1 MDTDVPL
8 LILVTG
14 TPLAVLGWAGRK
26 RFPLRIGVG
35 NFFRR
40 KTQVA
45 IVVAGLL
52 IGTAIIPSSF
62 VIQTTFD
69 STIRSAVLRAL
80 DFVDE
85 TIFVASPDGSRLPF
99 NLSVYDALAATL
111 PTMPDVSAIAP
122 RIQINGAVIDR
133 STRLFD
139 PTVTLI
145 GFDAGRDLGSFVLAN
160 GSTSTGAGLGS
171 TQAIINA
178 KLEQAIEAK
187 VGDGLTLNFGG
198 PRGLVAISVTVFEV
212 VRDEGRGAWN
222 DGNNLFIPLDSFQST
237 LGLPGQINT
246 ILVANAGGK
255 ETGYLR
261 SDAAVAQIRP
271 HLPTTPS
278 FTIAKAKADSVKG
291 ATEGVDRLSQVFILL
306 SFFTIVAGV
315 LLIVNIFVMLADER
329 KGEMGVARALGM
341 RRKNLVQSFASEGL
355 LYALLSSVVGT
366 FTGLLVAAI
375 ILWGFAQIF
384 PTGFGGTGFAVNW
397 TWSDLLTGFSI
408 GFLITMATIAIASFR
423 VSKLNI
429 VRAIRDIPEPIP
441 HRSTRRQVIVGSAL
455 AALGAVGTLA
465 SLATQNLI
473 LQDAGPSAFA
483 IGLAVLTMR
492 LTSPR
497 IVFTSAGVLMLAWLL
512 SPWKFFSTA
521 SADITLF
528 IIVGLLLILG
538 GLLIVLFNSDTI
550 LAVATRLV
558 RGRTW
563 RPVVRTAIAYPM
575 NKKFRTGAT
584 LASIALVM
592 FTIATMSGIQAM
604 VSSSISMT
612 SYRESG
618 HFELLGASLV
628 PIPNWD
634 AAFAAYNKTST
645 NVTGNHGIAQAQIR
659 IATNPN
665 LSGVQYNSS
674 LIGVPSNWTP
684 EFPLQARDPM
694 YADDQAAWA
703 AIQSDPGLAI
713 IDGTV
718 VPNSFGPNFGS
729 FSAVLNDAF
738 HFRNMTGATRTV
750 RVIGILYEQFAQGL
764 WVSSST
770 VKRDF
775 GIEAASLFYFN
786 IRLGTDVTRAGHDLE
801 RYFLQYQLIT
811 LDIQALINS
820 ILESTMGVFN
830 LLQAYLALGLIVG
843 IAGLAV
849 ITLRNVVERRQE
861 TGALRALGFRK
872 SMVLRSFLFELSFIA
887 LTGITMG
894 VALGIA
900 LSYDLFLRF
909 FEGQASFVIPWD
921 RLVLL
926 GGIAFLGSVLAT
938 ASPAIRASK
947 IPPAEGLRSFEWDAD
962 GRLVD
967 GLLLVTL
974 DGGQSVMFRF

>member
-1 MDTDVPL
+1 MDTDLTL

-14 TPLAVLGWAGRK
+14 TCLAVLGWAGRK

-52 IGTAIIPSSF
+52 IGTAIITSSF

-85 TIFVASPDGSRLPF
+85 TIFVASPEGGRLPF
-99 NLSVYDALAATL
+99 NVSIYDALAANVGS
-111 PTMPDVSAIAP
+111 MPDVSAFAP
-122 RIQINGAVIDR
+122 RIQLNGAVIDR
-133 STRLFD
+133 SSRLFD

-145 GFDAGRDLGSFVLAN
+145 GFDEGRDLGSFIRADGATWT
-160 GSTSTGAGLGS
+160 GSGLGAS
-171 TQAIINA
+171 QTIINA
-178 KLEQAIEAK
+178 KLAQAVEAK
-187 VGDGLTLNFGG
+187 AGDGLTLNFGG
-198 PRGLVAISVTVFEV
+198 PRGLVAISVTVSEV
-212 VRDEGRGAWN
+212 VRNEGRGAWN
-222 DGNNLFIPLDSFQST
+222 DGNNLFLRLDSFQAD
-237 LGLPGQINT
+237 LGVPGQINT

-255 ETGYLR
+255 EVGYLR

-271 HLPTTPS
+271 HLPASPS

-315 LLIVNIFVMLADER
+315 LLIVNIFVMLAEER

-341 RRKNLVQSFASEGL
+341 RRKNLVQSFVSEGL

-366 FTGLLVAAI
+366 FAGLLVAAI

-384 PTGFGGTGFAVNW
+384 PTGFGGNAFAVNW
-397 TWSDLLTGFSI
+397 TWSDLLTGFTI
-408 GFLITMATIAIASFR
+408 GFLITMATIGIASLR

-441 HRSTRRQVIVGSAL
+441 HQSTRRQVIVGSAL

-473 LQDAGPSAFA
+473 LQDAGPSALA

-521 SADITLF
+521 TADITLF

-628 PIPNWD
+628 PIPNWE

-694 YADDQAAWA
+694 YAEDRAAWA

-729 FSAVLNDAF
+729 FSAVLNDVF
-738 HFRNMTGATRTV
+738 YFRNMTGATRAV

-770 VKRDF
+770 VKSDF

-786 IRLGTDVTRAGHDLE
+786 IRPGTDVTRAGHDLE

-843 IAGLAV
+843 IAGLGV
-849 ITLRNVVERRQE
+849 ITMRNVVERRQE

-909 FEGQASFVIPWD
+909 FEGQAAFVIPWD
-921 RLVLL
+921 RLILL

-947 IPPAEGLRSFEWDAD
+947 MPPAEALRSFE
-962 GRLVD
+962 
-967 GLLLVTL
+967 
-974 DGGQSVMFRF
+974 

>member
-1 MDTDVPL
+1 MDTDLTL

-14 TPLAVLGWAGRK
+14 TSLAVLGWAGRK

-52 IGTAIIPSSF
+52 IGTAIITSSF

-99 NLSVYDALAATL
+99 NVSVYDALAATL
-111 PTMPDVSAIAP
+111 PTMPDVSTIAP

-198 PRGLVAISVTVFEV
+198 PQGLVAISVTVFEV

-222 DGNNLFIPLDSFQST
+222 DGNNLFIPLDSFQSA
-237 LGLPGQINT
+237 LGLPGRINT

-315 LLIVNIFVMLADER
+315 LLIVNIFVMLAEER

-441 HRSTRRQVIVGSAL
+441 HRSTRRQLIVGSAL

-473 LQDAGPSAFA
+473 LQEAGPSALA

-628 PIPNWD
+628 PIPNWE

-645 NVTGNHGIAQAQIR
+645 NVTGSHGIAQAQIR

-729 FSAVLNDAF
+729 FSAVLNDVF
-738 HFRNMTGATRTV
+738 HFRNMTGATRNV

-770 VKRDF
+770 VKSDF

-786 IRLGTDVTRAGHDLE
+786 IRPGTDVTRAGHDLE

-843 IAGLAV
+843 IAGLGV
-849 ITLRNVVERRQE
+849 ITMRNVVERRQE

-909 FEGQASFVIPWD
+909 FEGQAAFVIPWD
-921 RLVLL
+921 RLILL

-938 ASPAIRASK
+938 ASPAIRASRM
-947 IPPAEGLRSFEWDAD
+947 PPAEALRSFE
-962 GRLVD
+962 
-967 GLLLVTL
+967 
-974 DGGQSVMFRF
+974 

>member
-1 MDTDVPL
+1 MAFDTALTL
-8 LILVTG
+8 LGVVGLVC
-14 TPLAVLGWAGRK
+14 LVVVAWAGRK

-52 IGTAIIPSSF
+52 IGTAIITSSF

-69 STIRSAVLRAL
+69 STIRSAVVRAL
-80 DFVDE
+80 DLVDE
-85 TIFVASPDGSRLPF
+85 TIFVTSPDGSRLPF
-99 NLSVYDALAATL
+99 NMSVYDTLAAAL
-111 PTMPDVSAIAP
+111 PSMPDVSAVSP
-122 RIQINGAVIDR
+122 RIQLSGAVIDR
-133 STRLFD
+133 SSRLFD
-139 PTVTLI
+139 PTVALI
-145 GFDAGRDLGSFVLAN
+145 GFDAGKDLGSFVRADGTTWS
-160 GSTSTGAGLGS
+160 GSDLGAAE
-171 TQAIINA
+171 AIINQ
-178 KLEQAIEAK
+178 KLVQAVEAK
-187 VGDGLTLNFGG
+187 RGDTLNLNFGG
-198 PRGLVAISVTVFEV
+198 PRGPIAISVTVFAV
-212 VRDEGRGAWN
+212 VKNEGRGAWN
-222 DGNNLFIPLDSFQST
+222 DGNNLFLRLDSFQSA
-237 LGLPGQINT
+237 LGIAGQINP
-246 ILVANAGGK
+246 IHAANAGDK
-255 ETGYLR
+255 DTGYLR
-261 SDAAVAQIRP
+261 SDAAVAQIRS
-271 HLPTTPS
+271 HLPATPS
-278 FTIAKAKADSVKG
+278 FTVSKAKADSVKG

-306 SFFTIVAGV
+306 SFFTIIAGV
-315 LLIVNIFVMLADER
+315 LLIVNIFVMLAEER

-341 RRKNLVQSFASEGL
+341 RRKNLVQSFVSEGL

-366 FTGLLVAAI
+366 FAGLLVAGL
-375 ILWGFAQIF
+375 ILWGFAQVF
-384 PTGFGGTGFAVNW
+384 PTGFGGTAFAVNW
-397 TWSDLLTGFSI
+397 TVSDLLTGFSI
-408 GFLITMATIAIASFR
+408 GFLITMATIGIASFR

-441 HRSTRRQVIVGSAL
+441 HRSTRRQVSVGAVL
-455 AALGAVGTLA
+455 AGLGAAGTVL

-473 LQDAGPSAFA
+473 LQDAGPSALA
-483 IGLAVLTMR
+483 VGLAVLTMR

-497 IVFTSAGVLMLAWLL
+497 RVFTAAGVLMLAWLL

-521 SADITLF
+521 TADITLF

-550 LAVATRLV
+550 LAVATHLV

-618 HFELLGASLV
+618 RFELLGASLV
-628 PIPNWD
+628 PVPNWD
-634 AAFAAYNKTST
+634 AAFAAYNQTSK
-645 NVTGNHGIAQAQIR
+645 NVTGNHGIAQARIR

-684 EFPLQARDPM
+684 EFPLQARDPA
-694 YADDQAAWA
+694 YGDDQAAWA
-703 AIQSDPGLAI
+703 AIQADPGLAI

-718 VPNSFGPNFGS
+718 VPNNFGPNFGS
-729 FSAVLNDAF
+729 FTAVLNDVF
-738 HFRNMTGATRTV
+738 YFRNMTGATRTV

-770 VKRDF
+770 VQRDF

-786 IRLGTDVTRAGHDLE
+786 LRAGIDVTRAGHDLE

-843 IAGLAV
+843 IAGLGV
-849 ITLRNVVERRQE
+849 ITMRNVVERRQE

-909 FEGQASFVIPWD
+909 FEGQAAFVIPWD
-921 RLVLL
+921 RLFFL

-947 IPPAEGLRSFEWDAD
+947 MPPAEALRSFE
-962 GRLVD
+962 
-967 GLLLVTL
+967 
-974 DGGQSVMFRF
+974 

>member
-1 MDTDVPL
+1 MDTDLTL

-14 TPLAVLGWAGRK
+14 TSLAVLGWAGRK

-52 IGTAIIPSSF
+52 IGTAIITSSF

-85 TIFVASPDGSRLPF
+85 TIFVASPEGSRLPF
-99 NLSVYDALAATL
+99 NVSVYDTL
-111 PTMPDVSAIAP
+111 VAGVGSMPDVSAFAP
-122 RIQINGAVIDR
+122 RIQLNGAVIDR
-133 STRLFD
+133 SSRLFD

-145 GFDAGRDLGSFVLAN
+145 GFDEGRDLGSFIRADGATWT
-160 GSTSTGAGLGS
+160 GSGLGAS
-171 TQAIINA
+171 QTIINA
-178 KLEQAIEAK
+178 KLAQAVEAK
-187 VGDGLTLNFGG
+187 AGDELTLNFGG

-212 VRDEGRGAWN
+212 VRNEGRGAWN
-222 DGNNLFIPLDSFQST
+222 DGNNLFLRLDSFQT
-237 LGLPGQINT
+237 DLGVPGQINT

-255 ETGYLR
+255 EVGYLR

-271 HLPTTPS
+271 HLPASPS

-315 LLIVNIFVMLADER
+315 LLIVNIFVMLAEER

-366 FTGLLVAAI
+366 FTGLLVAAV

-429 VRAIRDIPEPIP
+429 VRAIRDIPEPVP

-473 LQDAGPSAFA
+473 LQDAGPSALA

-538 GLLIVLFNSDTI
+538 GLLIVLFNRDTI

-592 FTIATMSGIQAM
+592 FTIATMSGIQAE
-604 VSSSISMT
+604 VSSSITTT
-612 SYRESG
+612 SHRESG
-618 HFELLGASLV
+618 GFSLIGASGV
-628 PIPNWD
+628 PIANAS
-634 AAFAAYNKTST
+634 AAFTTYSAHTDWKNITNGTLSLSQARLQVSANATFAGRLYNTSF
-645 NVTGNHGIAQAQIR
+645 
-659 IATNPN
+659 
-665 LSGVQYNSS
+665 
-674 LIGVPSNWTP
+674 IGVPSGPNP
-684 EFPLQARDPM
+684 SFELRALDPV
-694 YADDQAAWA
+694 YANADAAWA
-703 AIQSDPGLAI
+703 AIQADPGLAI
-713 IDGTV
+713 VDGTV
-718 VPNSFGPNFGS
+718 IANNFGPNFGT
-729 FSAVLNDAF
+729 FSVGVGDSLFYGN
-738 HFRNMTGATRTV
+738 RTAPRSV
-750 RVIGILYEQFAQGL
+750 RIIGILYEQFVQGF
-764 WVSSST
+764 WVSADFLKQRFSIEGAST
-770 VKRDF
+770 
-775 GIEAASLFYFN
+775 FYFAV
-786 IRLGTDVTRAGHDLE
+786 RPGVDVTQAGHDLE
-801 RYFLQYQLIT
+801 RYFISYQLIT
-811 LDIQALINS
+811 LNIQEFINQV
-820 ILESTMGVFN
+820 LETTMGVFN

-843 IAGLAV
+843 ISGLGV
-849 ITLRNVVERRQE
+849 ITMRNVVERRQE

-872 SMVLRSFLFELSFIA
+872 SMVLKSFLFELSFIA
-887 LTGITMG
+887 LTGIAMG
-894 VALGIA
+894 VALGVA
-900 LSYDLFLRF
+900 LSYDLYLRF
-909 FEGQASFVIPWD
+909 FANQAAFVIPWD
-921 RLVLL
+921 RLLLL
-926 GGIAFLGSVLAT
+926 GGIAFIGAVLAT
-938 ASPAIRASK
+938 ASPAIRASR
-947 IPPAEGLRSFEWDAD
+947 IPPAEALRSFE
-962 GRLVD
+962 
-967 GLLLVTL
+967 
-974 DGGQSVMFRF
+974 